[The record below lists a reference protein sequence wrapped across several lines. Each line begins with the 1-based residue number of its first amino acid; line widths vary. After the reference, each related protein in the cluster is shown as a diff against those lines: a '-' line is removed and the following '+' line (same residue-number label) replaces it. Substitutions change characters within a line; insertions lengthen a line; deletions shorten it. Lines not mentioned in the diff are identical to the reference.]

1 MTDDRSFERAARSWL
16 ETGPTEA
23 PDRAVDAALL
33 RIQTTRQERDL
44 PIPWR
49 ARTMTMGMRLATAAA
64 AVVVV
69 AVVGILAFR
78 PGANGVGSVPTTPSS
93 AAGSSTVLS
102 PLPPSAVPSP
112 STTPSDIPIPA
123 FSATFTSPRHGYEIR
138 YPLGWTVT
146 PATKSWSGNDGP
158 DFTSGNM
165 DILQGGHVRLVV
177 ESAPLGSKTPD
188 QWRTDY
194 ANRNGLDGV
203 GVCDVLP
210 PDQPRIAV
218 GPVNG
223 YLDGNDC
230 PGDGT
235 VVPGDR
241 FDEALV
247 FTGGRVYLFWI
258 QGEVD
263 RPWFEAILATVTL
276 DPSRAVDRP

>member
-1 MTDDRSFERAARSWL
+1 
-16 ETGPTEA
+16 
-23 PDRAVDAALL
+23 
-33 RIQTTRQERDL
+33 
-44 PIPWR
+44 
-49 ARTMTMGMRLATAAA
+49 MTMGLRLATVAA

-69 AVVGILAFR
+69 AVVGMLLFR
-78 PGANGVGSVPTTPSS
+78 PGTNQVGGIPSTPAPSIAPSTAPSPTLAGRTSPAS
-93 AAGSSTVLS
+93 AA
-102 PLPPSAVPSP
+102 PSE
-112 STTPSDIPIPA
+112 IPIPA
-123 FSATFTSPRHGYEIR
+123 FSAAFTSPRHGYEIR

-210 PDQPRIAV
+210 PDQPRIAI

-235 VVPGDR
+235 VVAGDR
-241 FDEALV
+241 FDEALA

-276 DPSRAVDRP
+276 DPSGAVDRP